1 LKPKPLPAA
10 AWFVQDLPAAEEKF
24 SPTYAVKNSG
34 ETSSLLKELAGWF
47 HPINFYVYLWQ
58 PLRLRNYF
66 YAQHPFF
73 KAALRL
79 PHFKACWHNITK
91 GSFAYNTFLF
101 RKPAFSANYNNTF
114 LADLTC
120 LALLFG
126 DEFIDGICSET
137 GKPALLKLLKE
148 NDSRFY
154 LMVRTNKDGCPE
166 LGYDFNLYQLLPAYV
181 WEIRNKKYGI
191 TYAEF
196 YRLLKQLLELMNSRL
211 KRMKRPIAEAAAL
224 KIKEAC
230 DLCFDTFVHDVKD
243 IPVQLS
249 LDNASSPVYWHDKKN
264 RSIQVKL
271 LELRCLLLYK
281 KADRYSPD
289 YLGWLDI
296 ISTMQVYDDM
306 QDCRG
311 DENFQDN
318 LLLAIAC
325 SYFPEEIEW
334 FHRHKTKPIDE
345 EQWRFQLS
353 LHMPGSVY
361 LCTRMCKEKIMS
373 SMNWTQK
380 KICNY
385 LWINNWFRAEK
396 KPGKKKYS
404 AAELHNLFAG
414 IMEKTKP
421 VLQLTG
427 DEEEWKSYAV
437 EICFH
442 HRQLR
447 RFISSVAGRKE
458 NYFLYFNFLQMSS
471 SEKARLADKICGM
484 PVT

>member
-1 LKPKPLPAA
+1 MKLQPLQVI
-10 AWFVQDLPAAEEKF
+10 AWPEQDLLAAEEKF
-24 SPTYAVKNSG
+24 SPAYTSKYSG
-34 ETSSLLKELAGWF
+34 EPSNLLKELAGWF
-47 HPINFYVYLWQ
+47 NPINFYVYLWQ

-66 YAQHPFF
+66 YTRQSFF
-73 KAALRL
+73 KTALRL
-79 PHFKACWHNITK
+79 PHFTSCWHNITK

-101 RKPAFSANYNNTF
+101 KKPAFRVNYNNTF

-137 GKPALLKLLKE
+137 GKPSLLELLKE

-154 LMVRTNKDGCPE
+154 LMISKNKDGCPE
-166 LGYDFNLYQLLPAYV
+166 LNYDFDLYQWLPADV
-181 WEIRNKKYGI
+181 WKIKNKKYGI
-191 TYAEF
+191 PYAEF
-196 YRLLKQLLELMNSRL
+196 YSLLKQLLELMNSRL
-211 KRMKRPIAEAAAL
+211 KKMERPIADAAAL

-243 IPVQLS
+243 IPVQLN
-249 LDNASSPVYWHDKKN
+249 LDNAASPVYWHDKKN

-271 LELRCLLLYK
+271 LELRCLLLNK
-281 KADRYSPD
+281 NADRYCPG
-289 YLGWLDI
+289 YTGWLDI

-306 QDCRG
+306 QDCRS

-325 SYFPEEIEW
+325 SYFPEETEW
-334 FHRHKTKPIDE
+334 FHRHKSKPIDD
-345 EQWRFQLS
+345 EQWRFRLS
-353 LHMPGSVY
+353 LHMPCSVY

-373 SMNWTQK
+373 NMNWTQK

-385 LWINNWFRAEK
+385 LWKNNWFRAEK
-396 KPGKKKYS
+396 KQGEIKYP
-404 AAELHNLFAG
+404 AAELHKLFDD
-414 IMEKTKP
+414 ILEKTKT
-421 VLQLTG
+421 VFQLTG
-427 DEEEWKSYAV
+427 NEEEWKSYAV

-447 RFISSVAGRKE
+447 KFISSIAGWKE
-458 NYFLYFNFLQMSS
+458 NFFLSFNFLQMSS
-471 SEKARLADKICGM
+471 REKARLADKICKESLI
-484 PVT
+484 